1 MENQNEEKTDKD
13 LLEEVCN
20 YIEVCSDRE
29 LYFIKKSIELR
40 REKLQEKNSMFEGST
55 LL

>member
-1 MENQNEEKTDKD
+1 MENQNQEKTDKD
-13 LLEEVCN
+13 LLEEICN
-20 YIEVCSDRE
+20 DIEVCSDRE

>member
-1 MENQNEEKTDKD
+1 MENQNKEKTDKD

-29 LYFIKKSIELR
+29 LYFIKKVIELR
-40 REKLQEKNSMFEGST
+40 KEKTQSNNSMFEGST
-55 LL
+55 KL

>member
-1 MENQNEEKTDKD
+1 MENQNQEKTDKD
-13 LLEEVCN
+13 LLEEICN

-29 LYFIKKSIELR
+29 LYFIKKSIEFR